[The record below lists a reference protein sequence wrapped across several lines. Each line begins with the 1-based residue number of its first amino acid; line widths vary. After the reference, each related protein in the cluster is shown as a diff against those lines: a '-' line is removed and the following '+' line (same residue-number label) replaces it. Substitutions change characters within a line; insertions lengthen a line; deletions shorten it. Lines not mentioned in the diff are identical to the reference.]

1 MKKIFNFVIASLAV
15 AALATS
21 CLKEGEPLAKSVI
34 VDKIELTPFEAA
46 GSPSQTIK
54 VTADGDWVA
63 GAPSWIQLSA
73 YAGNG
78 DATITVS
85 PKENRDANGEMLAPR
100 SGVITVSGSSAT
112 NVIKVR
118 QRGDKGKSLVI
129 YPTLSIKEFK
139 KLKDDASAFY
149 HLKGTICDTT
159 YNNYKTYG
167 NFYMTDGQDTILVY
181 GLTATK
187 KSSNDKSYASLGLR
201 LGSQVSLAGYRS
213 SYKGDPQ
220 VGGAYVYDPEK
231 QNIQISPESFD
242 AEIAG
247 SNFVLDIIA
256 RGTYTVNP
264 SADWIVCGAPDADH
278 QVAVQ
283 VKANDGNAPRS
294 GKITVTVTIGETTQ
308 SVECNI
314 SQMCNEPETATAIA
328 DVPASN
334 AEAIRVHGT
343 VVMSTGGNNGYILG
357 GGNNDYLFVYY
368 NNSYA
373 VGDSVKVVG
382 KNASYSL
389 GHQFAPYF
397 DAKLGKGKFRTSN
410 PTALD
415 SLAVVNLIEN
425 ASSTNLLKAHYVTV
439 PATVFADGSYQNAKE
454 LAGTKYGARLYLGK
468 GVNIAS
474 LVDKKVN
481 LIGWIVAYESNKTRV
496 RFYLEKAEE
505 ITGDIAQ

>member
-1 MKKIFNFVIASLAV
+1 MKKIFNIVIASLAV

-21 CLKEGEPLAKSVI
+21 CLKEGEPLAKSV
-34 VDKIELTPFEAA
+34 VADKIELEPFEAS
-46 GSPSQTIK
+46 GSPAQTIN

-63 GAPSWIQLSA
+63 GAPSWITLSA
-73 YAGNG
+73 YSGNG
-78 DATITVS
+78 DAKITAT
-85 PKENRDANGEMLAPR
+85 PKDNLDAEGEVQAPR

-112 NVIKVR
+112 SVIKVR
-118 QRGDKGKSLVI
+118 QRGDKGKTLVI
-129 YPTLSIKEFK
+129 YPTMTIKAFK

-149 HLKGTICDTT
+149 HLKGTICGE
-159 YNNYKTYG
+159 YQNFSTYG
-167 NFYMTDGQDTILVY
+167 NFYMTDGQDTVLVY

-187 KSSNDKSYASLGLR
+187 KSSNDKSFASLGL
-201 LGSQVSLAGYRS
+201 GIGDEVSLAGYHT

-256 RGTYTVNP
+256 RGTYTVTP

-283 VKANDGNAPRS
+283 VKANDGKAPRS

-328 DVPASN
+328 DVPAST

-357 GGNNDYLFVYY
+357 GGNNDYLYVYY

-397 DAKLGKGKFRTSN
+397 DAKLGKGKFTTSN

-425 ASSTNLLKAHYVTV
+425 ASTTNLLKAHYVTV
-439 PATVFADGSYQNAKE
+439 PATVFADGNFQNAKE

-496 RFYLEKAEE
+496 RFFLEKAEE
-505 ITGDIAQ
+505 ITDDIAQ